1 MPDEPRFIFFH
12 VPPLGYARE
21 ESVSVYTDGIHLV
34 ADSLEEL
41 HAFAKGLCFPE
52 SWFQNKKREHPHYDL
67 TTSRAVARAIWY
79 GAIRI
84 SSKEL
89 LTIMR
94 RPEGRKP

>member
-1 MPDEPRFIFFH
+1 M
-12 VPPLGYARE
+12 
-21 ESVSVYTDGIHLV
+21 SVYTNGIHLV

-41 HAFAKGLCFPE
+41 HAFAKGLCFPK

-67 TTSRAVARAIWY
+67 TTSRAVARAVWY

-89 LTIMR
+89 MVIMR
-94 RPEGRKP
+94 RPEGGKS